1 MASTN
6 KTTTLS
12 LSQYTNSDKPS
23 YLHDYNSDMLKIDE
37 YARKTNLKIRETS
50 WQKLEVVD
58 TNYQALLNTTYIKR
72 IGNVVYLSGRV
83 IGSKKEGATDTKLF
97 KIPEGFR
104 PNHDG
109 STGRVSFNQI
119 VFFNDGATI
128 SYGHMNYALY
138 QEGGFLEI
146 YGLNNNPLNMQ
157 FTTSWVAEDNYF
169 PNEIEE
175 SEAQNG

>member
-6 KTTTLS
+6 KTNTLS
-12 LSQYTNSDKPS
+12 LSQYTNNDKPS

-37 YARKTNLKIRETS
+37 YARKTNLKLRETS

-128 SYGHMNYALY
+128 SYGRMNYALY

-169 PNEIEE
+169 PKEIEE
-175 SEAQNG
+175 SEA

>member
-6 KTTTLS
+6 KTNTLS
-12 LSQYTNSDKPS
+12 LSQYINNDKPS

-37 YARKTNLKIRETS
+37 YARKTNLKVRETP
-50 WQKLEVVD
+50 WKKLEVVD
-58 TNYQALLNTTYIKR
+58 TNYQATLNTTYIKR

-83 IGSKKEGATDTKLF
+83 LGVKKEGATDTKLF

-104 PNHDG
+104 PNVDA

-128 SYGHMNYALY
+128 SYGRMSYALY

-169 PNEIEE
+169 PKEIEE
-175 SEAQNG
+175 SEA